1 MEYEQGIFSFKEE
14 EPLLVVVE
22 PSTKC
27 QKIEESKASSSQII
41 DNLTQKDLFVP
52 IVNETKVVENP
63 EV

>member
-14 EPLLVVVE
+14 DPLLVVVE

-27 QKIEESKASSSQII
+27 QKIEDNKASISHNV